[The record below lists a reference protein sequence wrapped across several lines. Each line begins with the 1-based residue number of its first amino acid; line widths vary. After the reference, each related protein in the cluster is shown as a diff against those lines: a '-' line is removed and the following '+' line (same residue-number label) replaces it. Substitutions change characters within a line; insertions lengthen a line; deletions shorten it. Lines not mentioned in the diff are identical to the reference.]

1 MYGWKAR
8 IGLMIVASNAIIEPE
23 FNAMVPKDVS
33 VHVTRMLHERSIE
46 GLKRM
51 ADYTEEAAQLLA
63 YAGVNIIAYAC
74 TAGSL
79 VEGVGW
85 DQKISRRIEAATG
98 IPATTTSTAVIN
110 TFRELRIS
118 KVSVACPYTEE
129 VYEAEKTFFEA
140 NGVKVLKIKS
150 LDLYREGLR
159 RSPPEATYDIACEVN
174 VPEADAVFISCTALK
189 SITVIEKLEEKL
201 NKPVFSSNTALMW
214 DVLKK
219 LEIRQPIKGYGSLLR
234 MF

>member
-23 FNAMVPKDVS
+23 FNAMVPRDVS

-51 ADYTEEAAQLLA
+51 AAYTEDAARLLSH
-63 YAGVNIIAYAC
+63 AGVDIIAYAC

-79 VEGVGW
+79 IEGVGG
-85 DQKISRRIEAATG
+85 DQDLSRRIEAATG

-110 TFRELRIS
+110 AFRELRIN

-129 VYEAEKTFFEA
+129 VYQAEKAFFEA
-140 NGVKVLKIKS
+140 NGVKVLAIKS
-150 LDLYREGLR
+150 LDLFREGLR

-174 VPEADAVFISCTALK
+174 TPEAEAVFISCTALK
-189 SITVIEKLEEKL
+189 SITVIEKLEERL
-201 NKPVFSSNTALMW
+201 QKPVFSSNTALMW
-214 DVLKK
+214 DILKK
-219 LEIRQPIKGYGSLLR
+219 LGVREPIEGYGSLLTR
-234 MF
+234 L